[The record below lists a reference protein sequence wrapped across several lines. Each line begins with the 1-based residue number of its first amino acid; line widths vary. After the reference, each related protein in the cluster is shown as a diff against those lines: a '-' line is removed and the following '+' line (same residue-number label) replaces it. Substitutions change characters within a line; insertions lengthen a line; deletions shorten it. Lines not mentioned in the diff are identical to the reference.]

1 MHCLPARGLNAPK
14 WPWSNRGWLDETLCV
29 AHSMGSNK
37 LHNALWERSSLHQNA
52 CAECASKSGCVKKRK
67 RKARRTII
75 RQRRSATSDHT
86 TELCADVCL
95 SQITVASKGR
105 LPFTSVSAHCL
116 HCSFVWFASI
126 CISNRNKKRWA
137 PVAQSPL
144 RRSVVHFWLPD
155 VQLEDPQPRAGES
168 MRSAYTPHGRKHYG
182 SGGC

>member
-1 MHCLPARGLNAPK
+1 MAVLESRLARRNSVRRAQHELKKAAQQTLGAQPASPKRVCSNAFQ
-14 WPWSNRGWLDETLCV
+14 SAV
-29 AHSMGSNK
+29 V
-37 LHNALWERSSLHQNA
+37 Q
-52 CAECASKSGCVKKRK
+52 KKRK

-75 RQRRSATSDHT
+75 RQRRSATSDQT
-86 TELCADVCL
+86 TELYADVCL
-95 SQITVASKGR
+95 SQVTVASKGR

-126 CISNRNKKRWA
+126 CISNRNEKRWA

-144 RRSVVHFWLPD
+144 RRSAVHFWLPD

-182 SGGC
+182 SGGW